1 MTLLDDLRSILTH
14 HKQHVTSQTNQ
25 GGAHLIERHLK
36 QLDDVAGDAEAGT
49 AEAHKVLG
57 ELYGA
62 LNAPATENPAEPAPA
77 KAPAKKAAA
86 AADTDKA

>member
-62 LNAPATENPAEPAPA
+62 LNAPAVAEEPAPA
-77 KAPAKKAAA
+77 PKAAKSAKAAPAEKPAG
-86 AADTDKA
+86 